1 MRWKGHNMKSFYRNY
16 RREISVFFAII
27 IAFVLFSILEPSYF
41 TASNLTTIITQSVT
55 YGLMGIGMTAI
66 IITGGIDLS
75 VGSALALI
83 ASISAQLA
91 KAGTSIP
98 VWILICALLGF
109 LMGAFNGFLVSKLK
123 LQPFIATMGTMS
135 IYRGLA
141 YVITGGFPVLGVPR
155 DYRNVFNL
163 RINSYVTIAVPIF
176 FAFAIIMTVVLKK
189 TRLGA
194 HAYATGGNEEAS
206 RLSGVKVDLTK
217 IMIYGLGMLGTMLA
231 AMIMIGR
238 LGTGDPSTGQGYEME
253 AIAAAAIG
261 GTSMA
266 GGRGN
271 VFGTVLGAILFS
283 ALKVGLIVMGVDTF
297 YQFIV
302 TGVVIIFAAYLEI
315 VQGNLLAGTKVG
327 NRIARKRRAEQTA
340 G

>member
-1 MRWKGHNMKSFYRNY
+1 MKAFYRKY
-16 RREISVFFAII
+16 SREFSVLIAIAITFIFFGIMN
-27 IAFVLFSILEPSYF
+27 PMYF
-41 TASNLTTIITQSVT
+41 TTTNISTIITQAVT

-91 KAGTSIP
+91 KAGVPIWMWISIC
-98 VWILICALLGF
+98 VVLGF
-109 LMGAFNGFLVSKLK
+109 AMGAFNGFLISKLR
-123 LQPFIATMGTMS
+123 LQPFVATMGTMS

-155 DYRNVFNL
+155 VYRNVFNL
-163 RINSYVTIAVPIF
+163 KITSTLTISVIIF
-176 FAFAIIMTVVLKK
+176 FVFAVLMTIILKK
-189 TRLGA
+189 TRLGI
-194 HAYATGGNEEAS
+194 HTYAIGGNEDAA
-206 RLSGVKVDLTK
+206 RLSGVRVDFTK

-231 AMIMIGR
+231 GMVLVGR
-238 LGTGDPSTGQGYEME
+238 LGTGDPSTGSGYELD

-271 VFGTVLGAILFS
+271 IFGTVLGAILFS
-283 ALKVGLIVMGVDTF
+283 ALKVGLIVLGVDTF

-302 TGVVIIFAAYLEI
+302 TGVVIIIAAYLEI
-315 VQGNLLAGTKVG
+315 VQGQFMS
-327 NRIARKRRAEQTA
+327 RKRIDKTA
-340 G
+340 AAATR

>member
-1 MRWKGHNMKSFYRNY
+1 MKSFYRNY

-27 IAFVLFSILEPSYF
+27 VAFVLFSILEPSYF
-41 TASNLTTIITQSVT
+41 TASNLTTIIAQSVT

-75 VGSALALI
+75 IGSALALI

-91 KAGTSIP
+91 KAGVSIP
-98 VWILICALLGF
+98 IWILVCGLLGF
-109 LMGAFNGFLVSKLK
+109 LMGAFNGFLISKLK

-155 DYRNVFNL
+155 NYRNVFNL
-163 RINSYVTIAVPIF
+163 RINSYMTIAVVIF
-176 FAFAIIMTVVLKK
+176 FVFAIVMTIVLKK

-194 HAYATGGNEEAS
+194 HTYAIGGNEEAS
-206 RLSGVKVDLTK
+206 RLSGVKVDFTK

-327 NRIARKRRAEQTA
+327 SRFARKSQV
-340 G
+340 